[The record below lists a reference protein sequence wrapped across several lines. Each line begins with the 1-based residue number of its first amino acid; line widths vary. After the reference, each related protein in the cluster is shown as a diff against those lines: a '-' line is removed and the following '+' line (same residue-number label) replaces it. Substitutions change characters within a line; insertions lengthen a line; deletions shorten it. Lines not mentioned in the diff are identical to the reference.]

1 MTGEQERQHLVPHLL
16 VGEGRAVLFRRLDQ
30 QAEDV
35 LARLAGPSPAG
46 DLAKDDPVQ
55 GAADAAQAGERAPRP
70 AQHLKEVLAL
80 IERKTALEGRRDVDA
95 GPIGVEPEQ
104 GAHRHPHRH
113 MSRPVVEVHPVTR
126 APALERPLGLLGHD
140 PGRGGDALAVKQR
153 QHDPPCA
160 VVVLAVRG
168 QKAVA
173 DQRDQVAEAAVAP
186 AELVAV
192 GDEDEPV
199 RLRAEHEHVDR
210 VEDPDREDRSVLLV
224 GREQH

>member
-1 MTGEQERQHLVPHLL
+1 MS
-16 VGEGRAVLFRRLDQ
+16 
-30 QAEDV
+30 
-35 LARLAGPSPAG
+35 SPASP
-46 DLAKDDPVQ
+46 DRRRRAISPRMIPSRVR
-55 GAADAAQAGERAPRP
+55 ADAAQAGERAPRP

-80 IERKTALEGRRDVDA
+80 IEGQTALEGRGDVDA

-104 GAHRHPHRH
+104 GPHRHPHRH
-113 MSRPVVEVHPVTR
+113 VSRPVVEVHSVARP
-126 APALERPLGLLGHD
+126 PAIERPLGLLGHD

-153 QHDPPCA
+153 QHDPPRA

-224 GREQH
+224 GGEQH